1 MLVNQITIIIIVA
14 LFLCGVLFLILR
26 SNYLNKLNKALKLA
40 DYEKVQM
47 LLNKPQAMRL
57 LNEYLRDLYQARVYY
72 LAKDD
77 VALSEHLREM
87 MKKRYEKA
95 NDEQYLALYYH
106 TFIHQGNNDMALE
119 ILNRIHQCENAK
131 LIRYCDW
138 TRDVLL
144 NDQNDLC
151 DEIIAAMDNKDYY
164 GFPLGTC
171 AYLVAVQKK
180 RLEAYEEALQ
190 WFDAAKDILQMRDI
204 YRIEVLKELDALK
217 EIGYQMPERP
227 RRKR

>member
-1 MLVNQITIIIIVA
+1 MNQITIIIIVS
-14 LFLCGVLFLILR
+14 LFLCGVLFLLLR
-26 SNYLNKLNKALKLA
+26 SSYLKKLNKALKQA
-40 DYEKVQM
+40 DFEKVQM

-87 MKKRYEKA
+87 MKKSYEKA
-95 NDEQYLALYYH
+95 NDEQYLSLYYH
-106 TFIHQGNNDMALE
+106 TFIHQGNNKMALE

-144 NDQNDLC
+144 NDQNDHC

-180 RLEAYEEALQ
+180 RLEAYEEAMQ
-190 WFDAAKDILQMRDI
+190 WFDAAKDILQKRDI
-204 YRIEVLKELDALK
+204 YRSEVLKELEALK
-217 EIGYQMPERP
+217 EIGYQMPEKS

>member
-1 MLVNQITIIIIVA
+1 MNQITIIIIVS
-14 LFLCGVLFLILR
+14 LFLCGVLFLLLR
-26 SNYLNKLNKALKLA
+26 SSYLKKLNKALKQA
-40 DYEKVQM
+40 DFEKVQM

-87 MKKRYEKA
+87 MKKSYEKA
-95 NDEQYLALYYH
+95 NDEQYLSLYYH
-106 TFIHQGNNDMALE
+106 TIIHQGNNKMALE

-144 NDQNDLC
+144 NDQNDHC

-180 RLEAYEEALQ
+180 RLEAYEEAMQ
-190 WFDAAKDILQMRDI
+190 WFDAAKDILQKRDI
-204 YRIEVLKELDALK
+204 YRSEVLKELEVLK
-217 EIGYQMPERP
+217 EIGYQMPEKP

>member
-1 MLVNQITIIIIVA
+1 MNQITIIIIVS
-14 LFLCGVLFLILR
+14 LFLCGVLFLLLR
-26 SNYLNKLNKALKLA
+26 SSYLKKLNKALKEA
-40 DYEKVQM
+40 DFEKVQM

-87 MKKRYEKA
+87 MKKSYEKA
-95 NDEQYLALYYH
+95 NDEQYLSLYYH
-106 TFIHQGNNDMALE
+106 TFIHQGNNEMALE

-144 NDQNDLC
+144 NDQNDHC

-190 WFDAAKDILQMRDI
+190 WFDAAKDILQKRDI

-217 EIGYQMPERP
+217 EMGYQMPERP

>member
-72 LAKDD
+72 LAKDEA
-77 VALSEHLREM
+77 ALTAHLREM

-190 WFDAAKDILQMRDI
+190 WFDAAKDILQKRDI

-217 EIGYQMPERP
+217 EMGYQMPERP

>member
-14 LFLCGVLFLILR
+14 LFLCGVLFLLLR
-26 SNYLNKLNKALKLA
+26 SSYLNKLNKALKQA
-40 DYEKVQM
+40 DFEKVQM

-87 MKKRYEKA
+87 MKKSYEKA
-95 NDEQYLALYYH
+95 NDEQYLSLYYH
-106 TFIHQGNNDMALE
+106 TFIHQGNNKMALE

-190 WFDAAKDILQMRDI
+190 WFDAAKDILQKRDI

-217 EIGYQMPERP
+217 EMGYQMPERP

>member
-1 MLVNQITIIIIVA
+1 MNQITIIIIVS
-14 LFLCGVLFLILR
+14 LFLCGVLFLLLR
-26 SNYLNKLNKALKLA
+26 SSYLKKLNKALKQA
-40 DYEKVQM
+40 DFEKVQM

-87 MKKRYEKA
+87 MKKSYEKA
-95 NDEQYLALYYH
+95 NDEQYLSLYYH
-106 TFIHQGNNDMALE
+106 TFIHQGNNKMALE

-144 NDQNDLC
+144 NDQNDHC

-180 RLEAYEEALQ
+180 RLEAYEEAMQ
-190 WFDAAKDILQMRDI
+190 WFDAAKDILQKRDI
-204 YRIEVLKELDALK
+204 YRSEVLKELEVLK
-217 EIGYQMPERP
+217 EIGYQMPEKS